1 MSVLAPA
8 PARPIATTPAE
19 IATEPAT
26 TVAVIVWVASAV
38 MVSAPSASM
47 AVPVADAVICAGV
60 AVVAS
65 SAQPIRLR
73 ARDAP
78 IARPAPTKPAP
89 RAAETAPTVAVM
101 VASSVAEIVTALLL
115 DSEPPDAEATVA
127 VRMTLAT
134 SAPAPLTPA
143 PTSPPPTASDAAA
156 AIAVI
161 VAELS
166 AVMVMPVTSSGS
178 FGSSGCVA
186 VTAVFCSWAET
197 SLEIVLRAMV
207 ALTAMDTPTRPM
219 PAARLAEPAIA
230 MIAEWSAA
238 RSPTLAA
245 VTVAAVTVAAEVAEM
260 NAWTSE
266 AIVFSAQTPAPLR
279 PTPAT
284 APAPIAADIATT
296 RAAIVWPP
304 TASRVSAP
312 EAVTEVF
319 RRKAPTSGSASA
331 SLTAVPMVLRATET
345 PIEAPT
351 PALVTATP
359 MAAEA
364 AAMTATTEEV
374 EVASRSI
381 LAARVTVLASR

>member
-26 TVAVIVWVASAV
+26 TVAAIVWVASAV

-186 VTAVFCSWAET
+186 VTAVFCTWAET

-207 ALTAMDTPTRPM
+207 ALTAMATPTRPM

-230 MIAEWSAA
+230 MIAEWAAA
-238 RSPTLAA
+238 RSPTL
-245 VTVAAVTVAAEVAEM
+245 AAVTVAAEVAEM

>member
-1 MSVLAPA
+1 MATVPLTPPSAAARAAEPVNEVMWEWSLASTLTLAAWIPVAPSPSMEACTWDATRLSVLAPA

-26 TVAVIVWVASAV
+26 TVAAIVWVASAV

-156 AIAVI
+156 MAHMI
-161 VAELS
+161 VRKRAQ
-166 AVMVMPVTSSGS
+166 AN
-178 FGSSGCVA
+178 
-186 VTAVFCSWAET
+186 WA
-197 SLEIVLRAMV
+197 
-207 ALTAMDTPTRPM
+207 
-219 PAARLAEPAIA
+219 
-230 MIAEWSAA
+230 
-238 RSPTLAA
+238 
-245 VTVAAVTVAAEVAEM
+245 
-260 NAWTSE
+260 
-266 AIVFSAQTPAPLR
+266 
-279 PTPAT
+279 
-284 APAPIAADIATT
+284 
-296 RAAIVWPP
+296 
-304 TASRVSAP
+304 
-312 EAVTEVF
+312 
-319 RRKAPTSGSASA
+319 
-331 SLTAVPMVLRATET
+331 
-345 PIEAPT
+345 
-351 PALVTATP
+351 
-359 MAAEA
+359 
-364 AAMTATTEEV
+364 
-374 EVASRSI
+374 
-381 LAARVTVLASR
+381 